1 MSRRK
6 IIARLP
12 DMLKYNAQIKKIVY
26 FFLCGSEILCNFA
39 KSLLKSLTVFNK
51 LVF

>member
-26 FFLCGSEILCNFA
+26 FFFVVRKYYVTLQKVC
-39 KSLLKSLTVFNK
+39 
-51 LVF
+51 